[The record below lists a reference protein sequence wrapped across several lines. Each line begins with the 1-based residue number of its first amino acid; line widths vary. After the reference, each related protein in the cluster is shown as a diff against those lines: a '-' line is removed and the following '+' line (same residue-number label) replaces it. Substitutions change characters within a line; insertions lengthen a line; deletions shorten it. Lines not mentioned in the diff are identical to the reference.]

1 MTDTAK
7 DDPTLATLK
16 QTMEFFGMTAKAF
29 LPEWKELS
37 DESKTQIRRGIK
49 NGSFNY

>member
-1 MTDTAK
+1 MPETIK

-16 QTMEFFGMTAKAF
+16 ETKDFFEMSAKEF

-37 DESKTQIRRGIK
+37 DAAKLQIRKGLK
-49 NGSFNY
+49 DGSLNY